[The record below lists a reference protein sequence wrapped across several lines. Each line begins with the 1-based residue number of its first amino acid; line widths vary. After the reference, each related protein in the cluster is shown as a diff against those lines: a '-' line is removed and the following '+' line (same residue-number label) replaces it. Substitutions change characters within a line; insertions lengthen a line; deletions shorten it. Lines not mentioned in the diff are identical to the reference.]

1 MIVHLVVFMCLQSG
15 GGTEPKKEGH
25 AKNVSFQISTTQHRV
40 KHAMP
45 TLNYR
50 IDKDGTIYDPE
61 GQSLARTRGLV
72 FRGEKEVVLILRA
85 RSDEVTV
92 RTLDKAI
99 DTFLE
104 YLPPTPKIIVILH
117 LAD

>member
-1 MIVHLVVFMCLQSG
+1 
-15 GGTEPKKEGH
+15 
-25 AKNVSFQISTTQHRV
+25 
-40 KHAMP
+40 MP
-45 TLNYR
+45 SPFPGMNPYVEH
-50 IDKDGTIYDPE
+50 PSVW
-61 GQSLARTRGLV
+61 QSLARTRGLV